1 MRAAFQ
7 EELDAITDD
16 LVEMTRLAASAMT
29 RATTA
34 LLDADLALT
43 ESVIAADARIDA
55 IEKKIN
61 VEAVD
66 TLARQQPV
74 ATDLR
79 IVVTA
84 LRMAASIE
92 RMGDLAV
99 HVAKVA
105 RLRHPEQAVPPVAR
119 AIFIE
124 MSQVA
129 NRLIAQV
136 GSILASKDLERV
148 RELEVDDDRLDELH
162 REVFD
167 LITSDDFVHNRQVGV
182 DLALL
187 SRYYE
192 RFGDH
197 AVSVGEQVSYLVTGE
212 LVLHGL
218 TGD

>member
-1 MRAAFQ
+1 MRDAYH
-7 EELDAITDD
+7 EVLDNITDD
-16 LVEMTRLAASAMT
+16 LVEMTRLASSAMS
-29 RATTA
+29 RATNA
-34 LLDADLALT
+34 LLDSDLELT
-43 ESVIAADARIDA
+43 QSVISADEELDQLER
-55 IEKKIN
+55 KIN
-61 VEAVD
+61 VIAVD

-105 RLRHPEQAVPPVAR
+105 RLRHPDSAVPPEAR
-119 AIFIE
+119 GVILE

-129 NRLIAQV
+129 IKLISQV
-136 GSILASKDLERV
+136 GAIISSQDVEAIAKLDLT
-148 RELEVDDDRLDELH
+148 DDRLDELH
-162 REVFD
+162 REVFN
-167 LITSDDFVHNRQVGV
+167 LITSDTAPHDRQTGV

-197 AVSVGEQVSYLVTGE
+197 AVSVGEQMEYLITGE
-212 LVLHGL
+212 L
-218 TGD
+218 TQRA

>member
-1 MRAAFQ
+1 MRDAFH
-7 EELDAITDD
+7 EELDTITDN
-16 LVEMTRLAASAMT
+16 LVEMTRLAASSMS

-34 LLDADLALT
+34 LLDADLNLT
-43 ESVIAADARIDA
+43 ESVIAADARLDA

-105 RLRHPEQAVPPVAR
+105 RLRHPECAVPPEAR
-119 AIFIE
+119 ATIIE
-124 MSQVA
+124 MSQIA
-129 NRLIAQV
+129 NRLITQV
-136 GSILASKDLERV
+136 GAIISSKDLDRV
-148 RELEVDDDRLDELH
+148 ADLDLNDDRLDELH
-162 REVFD
+162 REVFA

-197 AVSVGEQVSYLVTGE
+197 AVSVGEQVTFLVTGE
-212 LVLHGL
+212 IIQRA
-218 TGD
+218 